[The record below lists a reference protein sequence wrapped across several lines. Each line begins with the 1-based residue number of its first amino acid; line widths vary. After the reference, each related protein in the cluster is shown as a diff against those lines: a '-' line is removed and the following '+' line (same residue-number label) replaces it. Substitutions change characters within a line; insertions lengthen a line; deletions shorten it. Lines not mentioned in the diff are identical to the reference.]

1 MYHTKNPKETIPT
14 GDVEVEVEAVTEASD
29 WKKDIKLSTM
39 SPNAAKT
46 V

>member
-1 MYHTKNPKETIPT
+1 MYHTKNPKETTPT
-14 GDVEVEVEAVTEASD
+14 GDEEVEAVTEASD